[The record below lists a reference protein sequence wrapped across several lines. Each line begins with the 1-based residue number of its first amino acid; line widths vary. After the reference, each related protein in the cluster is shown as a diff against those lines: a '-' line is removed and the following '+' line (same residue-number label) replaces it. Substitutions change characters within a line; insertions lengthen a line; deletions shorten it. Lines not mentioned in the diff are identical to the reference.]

1 MVVQIRVDC
10 GYVSTTTHMH
20 VPTYVDTYLQYT
32 HMYTSIKIFELLM
45 YIPTEVIVHVIFPIQ
60 CVWHLQ

>member
-10 GYVSTTTHMH
+10 GFVSTTTRMH

-32 HMYTSIKIFELLM
+32 RTYVSTAIFELLM
-45 YIPTEVIVHVIFPIQ
+45 CTD
-60 CVWHLQ
+60 